1 MQAQTAQAVS
11 STAVKYACYAVSGMA
26 LIRPQYTYD
35 EHTSKGAAPR
45 ASAVYLSFHSPPPPH
60 LKQLL
65 QLLLTIMLC
74 LVLPTEGV
82 QGQGALAPAPHSKT
96 QQRPAPVAGSG
107 TTADVS
113 SRCPCR
119 TTAAP
124 VFPNAL
130 CHVTGHNI
138 SFSFCAASRAKSR
151 GRFASC
157 GWPEASVSATH
168 CLRGNC
174 TCCVVYP
181 LEQLQADQRAVSAHL
196 ATLLHLYGS
205 QLNQRLHLHMV
216 RRKFRAVLA
225 AQRLS

>member
-1 MQAQTAQAVS
+1 
-11 STAVKYACYAVSGMA
+11 
-26 LIRPQYTYD
+26 
-35 EHTSKGAAPR
+35 
-45 ASAVYLSFHSPPPPH
+45 
-60 LKQLL
+60 
-65 QLLLTIMLC
+65 MLC

-96 QQRPAPVAGSG
+96 QQRPAPVAGSR

-113 SRCPCR
+113 SRCHCR

-130 CHVTGHNI
+130 CHVTGHNV
-138 SFSFCAASRAKSR
+138 SFSFCAASRAQIR

-157 GWPEASVSATH
+157 GWPVASVSATH

-216 RRKFRAVLA
+216 RRKFRATLA
-225 AQRLS
+225 AQRSS